1 VLVIAMGIG
10 AFAPP
15 VGACFYV
22 TCAVCGTTLERSARA
37 MIPYI
42 IVLVFGI
49 LLVAFVPWFTLFLP
63 TKFNL
68 AG

>member
-1 VLVIAMGIG
+1 
-10 AFAPP
+10 
-15 VGACFYV
+15 V
-22 TCAVCGTTLERSARA
+22 TCAVLGTTLERSARA